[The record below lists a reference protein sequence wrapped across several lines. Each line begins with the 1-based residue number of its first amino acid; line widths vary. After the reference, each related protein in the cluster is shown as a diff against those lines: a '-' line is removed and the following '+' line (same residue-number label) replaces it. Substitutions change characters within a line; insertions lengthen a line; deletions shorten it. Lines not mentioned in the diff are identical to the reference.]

1 MLTCFKF
8 LVPLII
14 QGGGQ
19 RDGGQSFMGVVLICL
34 DVSFAVGSLI
44 LLLTMLFLVH
54 APISQRFLFYF
65 ACNNVG
71 GRYFLRQ
78 DYTIECFKNAHWEFS
93 IVVISFSIQILSS
106 SIVQNFI
113 PARKSTSRK
122 GDNGIVIVVG
132 GSYIYHGAPV
142 LSSLAALRCGTDLV
156 YTSVPKINVT
166 PTRAISPNLIVIP
179 LVDQKLTLGAVKK
192 LVGAL
197 PRNLHSA
204 TIGMGLAIQEKNSLL
219 YLVKSLLDR
228 DVRLSLDASALI
240 PEVLPLLANKN
251 VVVTPHSGE
260 FKRLFG
266 DVPPDSQNE
275 RIPLVEQHALDNGI
289 TILLKGPTD
298 IISNGKTTYL
308 CEKNTPAM
316 TVGGTGDVLSGLVAG
331 LLSKNR
337 NSLESAA
344 AASFICG
351 LAGKHV
357 QDKLGLHMTSMDLI
371 DAIPNVMKPFDKI
384 I

>member
-1 MLTCFKF
+1 MELQT
-8 LVPLII
+8 
-14 QGGGQ
+14 
-19 RDGGQSFMGVVLICL
+19 
-34 DVSFAVGSLI
+34 
-44 LLLTMLFLVH
+44 
-54 APISQRFLFYF
+54 
-65 ACNNVG
+65 
-71 GRYFLRQ
+71 
-78 DYTIECFKNAHWEFS
+78 
-93 IVVISFSIQILSS
+93 LSS

-113 PARKSTSRK
+113 PTRKSTSRK
-122 GDNGIVIVVG
+122 GDNGIVLVVG

-156 YTSVPKINVT
+156 YTCVPKINVT

-219 YLVKSLLDR
+219 HLVKSLLDR

-240 PEVLPLLANKN
+240 PEILPILAHKN
-251 VVVTPHSGE
+251 VVVTPHAGE

-266 DVPPDSQNE
+266 DVPSDSNVE
-275 RIPLVEQHALDNGI
+275 RIKLVEENALKHGI

-298 IISNGKTTYL
+298 IISDGKITYL

-331 LLSKNR
+331 LLSTNR
-337 NSLESAA
+337 NTLESAV
-344 AASFICG
+344 AASYICG
-351 LAGKHV
+351 LAGKEV
-357 QDKLGLHMTSMDLI
+357 QEKLGLHITSMDLI
-371 DAIPNVMKPFDKI
+371 DSIPSVMKPFDKI

>member
-1 MLTCFKF
+1 ME
-8 LVPLII
+8 P
-14 QGGGQ
+14 
-19 RDGGQSFMGVVLICL
+19 
-34 DVSFAVGSLI
+34 
-44 LLLTMLFLVH
+44 
-54 APISQRFLFYF
+54 
-65 ACNNVG
+65 
-71 GRYFLRQ
+71 
-78 DYTIECFKNAHWEFS
+78 
-93 IVVISFSIQILSS
+93 QILSS
-106 SIVQNFI
+106 SIIQNFM
-113 PARKSTSRK
+113 PARKSASRK
-122 GDNGIVIVVG
+122 GDNGIVLVIG

-197 PRNLHSA
+197 PRKLHSA

-219 YLVKSLLDR
+219 HLVKSLLDR

-266 DVPPDSQNE
+266 DVPSNLKNE
-275 RIPLVEQHALDNGI
+275 RINLVEKHALDNGI

-298 IISNGKTTYL
+298 IISNGDVTYL

-331 LLSKNR
+331 MLSQNR

-344 AASFICG
+344 SASFICS
-351 LAGKHV
+351 LAGKEV
-357 QDKLGLHMTSMDLI
+357 QEKLGLHMTSMDLI
-371 DAIPNVMKPFDKI
+371 DSIPYVMKPFDRI
-384 I
+384 V

>member
-1 MLTCFKF
+1 
-8 LVPLII
+8 
-14 QGGGQ
+14 
-19 RDGGQSFMGVVLICL
+19 
-34 DVSFAVGSLI
+34 
-44 LLLTMLFLVH
+44 
-54 APISQRFLFYF
+54 
-65 ACNNVG
+65 
-71 GRYFLRQ
+71 
-78 DYTIECFKNAHWEFS
+78 
-93 IVVISFSIQILSS
+93 
-106 SIVQNFI
+106 
-113 PARKSTSRK
+113 
-122 GDNGIVIVVG
+122 
-132 GSYIYHGAPV
+132 
-142 LSSLAALRCGTDLV
+142 
-156 YTSVPKINVT
+156 VT

-219 YLVKSLLDR
+219 HLVQSLLNR

-251 VVVTPHSGE
+251 VVVTPHAGE

-266 DVPPDSQNE
+266 DAPSDSKNE
-275 RIPLVEQHALDNGI
+275 RIQLVEKHALDNGI

-298 IISNGKTTYL
+298 IISNGNTTYL
-308 CEKNTPAM
+308 CQKNTPAM

-331 LLSKNR
+331 LLSNNR

-344 AASFICG
+344 AAAFICG
-351 LAGKHV
+351 LTGKQV
-357 QDKLGLHMTSMDLI
+357 QEKLGLHMTSMDLI
-371 DAIPNVMKPFDKI
+371 DAIPSIMKPFDKI

>member
-1 MLTCFKF
+1 MEPQL
-8 LVPLII
+8 
-14 QGGGQ
+14 
-19 RDGGQSFMGVVLICL
+19 
-34 DVSFAVGSLI
+34 
-44 LLLTMLFLVH
+44 
-54 APISQRFLFYF
+54 
-65 ACNNVG
+65 
-71 GRYFLRQ
+71 
-78 DYTIECFKNAHWEFS
+78 
-93 IVVISFSIQILSS
+93 LSS
-106 SIVQNFI
+106 SIVENFI
-113 PARKSTSRK
+113 PARKSASRK
-122 GDNGIVIVVG
+122 GDNGIVLVIG
-132 GSYIYHGAPV
+132 GSYIYHGAPI

-219 YLVKSLLDR
+219 HLVESLLNR

-251 VVVTPHSGE
+251 VVVTPHTGE
-260 FKRLFG
+260 FRRLFG
-266 DVPPDSQNE
+266 DTPSDSKNE
-275 RIPLVEQHALDNGI
+275 RIQLVEKHALDNGI

-298 IISNGKTTYL
+298 IISNGNTTYL
-308 CEKNTPAM
+308 CQKNTPAM

-331 LLSKNR
+331 LLSNNR

-344 AASFICG
+344 AAAFICG
-351 LAGKHV
+351 LTGKQV

-371 DAIPNVMKPFDKI
+371 DAIPSIMKPFDKI

>member
-1 MLTCFKF
+1 MEPQL
-8 LVPLII
+8 
-14 QGGGQ
+14 
-19 RDGGQSFMGVVLICL
+19 
-34 DVSFAVGSLI
+34 
-44 LLLTMLFLVH
+44 
-54 APISQRFLFYF
+54 
-65 ACNNVG
+65 
-71 GRYFLRQ
+71 
-78 DYTIECFKNAHWEFS
+78 
-93 IVVISFSIQILSS
+93 LSS
-106 SIVQNFI
+106 SIVENFI
-113 PARKSTSRK
+113 PARKSASRK
-122 GDNGIVIVVG
+122 GDNGIVLVIG
-132 GSYIYHGAPV
+132 GSYIYHGAPI

-219 YLVKSLLDR
+219 HLVQSLLNR

-251 VVVTPHSGE
+251 VVVTPHAGE

-266 DVPPDSQNE
+266 DAPSDSKNE
-275 RIPLVEQHALDNGI
+275 RIQLVEKHALDNGI

-298 IISNGKTTYL
+298 IISNGNTTYL

-331 LLSKNR
+331 LLSNNR

-344 AASFICG
+344 AAAFICG
-351 LAGKHV
+351 LTGKQV

-371 DAIPNVMKPFDKI
+371 DAIPSIMKPFDKI

>member
-1 MLTCFKF
+1 MEPQL
-8 LVPLII
+8 
-14 QGGGQ
+14 
-19 RDGGQSFMGVVLICL
+19 
-34 DVSFAVGSLI
+34 
-44 LLLTMLFLVH
+44 
-54 APISQRFLFYF
+54 
-65 ACNNVG
+65 
-71 GRYFLRQ
+71 
-78 DYTIECFKNAHWEFS
+78 
-93 IVVISFSIQILSS
+93 LSS
-106 SIVQNFI
+106 SIVENFI
-113 PARKSTSRK
+113 LARKSASRK
-122 GDNGIVIVVG
+122 GNNGIVLVIG
-132 GSYIYHGAPV
+132 GSYIYHGAPI

-219 YLVKSLLDR
+219 HLVESLLNR

-251 VVVTPHSGE
+251 VVITPHTGE
-260 FKRLFG
+260 FRRLFG
-266 DVPPDSQNE
+266 DTPSDSKNE
-275 RIPLVEQHALDNGI
+275 RIQLVEKHALDNGV

-298 IISNGKTTYL
+298 IISNGNTTYL
-308 CEKNTPAM
+308 CQKNTPAM

-331 LLSKNR
+331 LLSNNR

-344 AASFICG
+344 AAAFICG
-351 LAGKHV
+351 LTGKQV
-357 QDKLGLHMTSMDLI
+357 QEKLGLHMTSMDLI
-371 DAIPNVMKPFDKI
+371 DAIPSIMKPFDKI

>member
-1 MLTCFKF
+1 ME
-8 LVPLII
+8 P
-14 QGGGQ
+14 
-19 RDGGQSFMGVVLICL
+19 
-34 DVSFAVGSLI
+34 
-44 LLLTMLFLVH
+44 
-54 APISQRFLFYF
+54 
-65 ACNNVG
+65 
-71 GRYFLRQ
+71 
-78 DYTIECFKNAHWEFS
+78 
-93 IVVISFSIQILSS
+93 QILSS

-113 PARKSTSRK
+113 PTRKSTSRK
-122 GDNGIVIVVG
+122 GDNGIVIVIG

-219 YLVKSLLDR
+219 HLVKSLLDR

-240 PEVLPLLANKN
+240 PEVLPLLAHKN

-266 DVPPDSQNE
+266 DVPSDSNVE
-275 RIPLVEQHALDNGI
+275 RIKLVEQNALKYGI
-289 TILLKGPTD
+289 TILLKGSTD
-298 IISNGKTTYL
+298 IISDGKITYL

-337 NSLESAA
+337 NCLESAA
-344 AASFICG
+344 AASYICG
-351 LAGKHV
+351 LAGQEV
-357 QDKLGLHMTSMDLI
+357 QDKLGLHMTPMDLI
-371 DAIPNVMKPFDKI
+371 DVIPNVMKPFDRI
-384 I
+384 V

>member
-1 MLTCFKF
+1 MEPQL
-8 LVPLII
+8 
-14 QGGGQ
+14 
-19 RDGGQSFMGVVLICL
+19 
-34 DVSFAVGSLI
+34 
-44 LLLTMLFLVH
+44 
-54 APISQRFLFYF
+54 
-65 ACNNVG
+65 
-71 GRYFLRQ
+71 
-78 DYTIECFKNAHWEFS
+78 
-93 IVVISFSIQILSS
+93 LSS
-106 SIVQNFI
+106 SIVENFI
-113 PARKSTSRK
+113 PARKSASRK
-122 GDNGIVIVVG
+122 GNNGIVLVIG
-132 GSYIYHGAPV
+132 GSYIYHGAPI

-219 YLVKSLLDR
+219 HLVESLLNR

-251 VVVTPHSGE
+251 VVVTPHAGE

-266 DVPPDSQNE
+266 YVPSDSKNE
-275 RIPLVEQHALDNGI
+275 RIQLVEKHALDNGV

-298 IISNGKTTYL
+298 IISNGNTTYL

-331 LLSKNR
+331 LLSNNR

-344 AASFICG
+344 AAAFICG
-351 LAGKHV
+351 LTGKQV
-357 QDKLGLHMTSMDLI
+357 QEKLGLHMTSMDLI
-371 DAIPNVMKPFDKI
+371 DAIPSIMKPFDKI